1 MHADRD
7 AHEVLLSSGDPPPFE
22 LLPGSSTDYFT
33 VCDHAASAI
42 PRALGALGL
51 SDPELSTHIAI
62 DIGARF
68 VAKRIAERLQ
78 APALIAGYSR
88 LVIDCNRYP
97 WDPASITPESDRTPI
112 PANLGLSPAEREAR
126 LEAIFLP
133 YHRAISTALDALME
147 RGACPIFLSIHSC
160 TPRLNGESRP
170 WHIGLSYREPDA
182 LALRMLEAL
191 RRDSRLTVG
200 DNQPYLLEPAIDYT
214 TPEHALRRRL
224 PYLQVEFRQDLIATQ
239 TDAHEWAERFIDALS
254 SLRRTCTASPA
265 EWMPSWPIPHRS
277 CAADLLAPPGCGPAP
292 VRRRIF
298 MGGSEG
304 TPPTGLRGW
313 RPDRRSGA

>member
-1 MHADRD
+1 MLR
-7 AHEVLLSSGDPPPFE
+7 SGDPPPFE
-22 LLPGSSTDYFT
+22 FLPGSSADYLI

-42 PRALGALGL
+42 PGALDALGL
-51 SDPELSTHIAI
+51 SDRELSTHIAI

-68 VAKRIAERLQ
+68 VAEHIAERLN

-112 PANLGLSPAEREAR
+112 PGNLGLSGAERTAR
-126 LEAIFLP
+126 IDALFLP
-133 YHRAISTALDALME
+133 YHRAISTTLDALME

-160 TPRLNGESRP
+160 TPHLNGESRP
-170 WHIGLSYREPDA
+170 WHIGLSYRAPDA
-182 LALRMLEAL
+182 LALQMLEAL

-224 PYLQVEFRQDLIATQ
+224 PYLQVEFRQDLIAAQ
-239 TDAHEWAERFIDALS
+239 SDAREWAERFIDALS
-254 SLRRTCTASPA
+254 TLPRTCVPSPA
-265 EWMPSWPIPHRS
+265 EWTPSWSIPHGNS
-277 CAADLLAPPGCGPAP
+277 TADLLAPPGRRPA
-292 VRRRIF
+292 
-298 MGGSEG
+298 SE
-304 TPPTGLRGW
+304 
-313 RPDRRSGA
+313 S

>member
-7 AHEVLLSSGDPPPFE
+7 APDAPDALLSRGDPPPFE
-22 LLPGSSTDYFT
+22 FLPGSSADYLI
-33 VCDHAASAI
+33 VCDHAACAI
-42 PRALGALGL
+42 PWALGALGL
-51 SDPELSTHIAI
+51 SDRELSTHIAI

-68 VAKRIAERLQ
+68 VAKHIAERLH

-112 PANLGLSPAEREAR
+112 PGNLGLSAAERTAR
-126 LEAIFLP
+126 VDALFLP

-147 RGACPIFLSIHSC
+147 RGARPIFLSIHSC

-191 RRDSRLTVG
+191 RHDPHLTVG

-224 PYLQVEFRQDLIATQ
+224 PYLQVEFRQDLIASQ
-239 TDAHEWAERFIDALS
+239 TDAREWAEHFIDSLS
-254 SLRRTCTASPA
+254 SLPRTGAASPA
-265 EWMPSWPIPHRS
+265 EWVPSWSVPHWNTG
-277 CAADLLAPPGCGPAP
+277 ADLLAPPA
-292 VRRRIF
+292 
-298 MGGSEG
+298 
-304 TPPTGLRGW
+304 
-313 RPDRRSGA
+313 